1 MTGWKRLTRCLA
13 RLLLGLMG
21 ALLLAAAVL
30 HPALDSAY
38 VSINDGRQTMEPL
51 LAGNVLSQPVT
62 LPRGVTQFS
71 LQASSVKEAKNLTL
85 TVTLLRGDDAL
96 AEQTFPLAKVK
107 AKGRLIV
114 DLPGE
119 ADAGSY
125 TLRVAA
131 SGEGSV
137 KLSGGEE
144 TPAQVDGETQ
154 DVGCALRV
162 TCVTRRYHPAV
173 LFSGGFMLL
182 LALTPSGGKEAA
194 RHA

>member
-38 VSINDGRQTMEPL
+38 VSINDGRKTMEPL
-51 LAGNVLSQPVT
+51 LAGNVLSQAVT
-62 LPRGVTQFS
+62 LPGGVTQFI
-71 LQASSVKEAKNLTL
+71 
-85 TVTLLRGDDAL
+85 LRGDAAL

-144 TPAQVDGETQ
+144 TPALVDGETQ